1 MFATILRRWRLV
13 TPLAL
18 AVLTISVVAG
28 GMIMPASAHNQK
40 FHFFGRAFAL
50 ADDSTVLPD
59 TACDTGFI
67 VKVGSA
73 SLDTGHCFGVD
84 GQGEPG
90 AAITGSGRLESIF
103 SDATVVSTHGNTK
116 GHVLAKVDMEEAAGA
131 HARNL
136 QGCQAFFFPVGI
148 TRTETSC
155 GGFIV
160 LPNGQCT
167 FGDTAITA
175 TAVTNAHRVTT
186 TGTTTFP
193 CPAHPA
199 FSLLDDSFGVQ
210 QVGDAIFWADLIT
223 VAAEAECHVR
233 LNGTSHASVAS
244 AIELSDAAVRED
256 NRLRYIGPQGS
267 VGNAGLANTTFTISG
282 FTIHEH
288 PIQSILVILNEQ
300 HRFEDGNFAGISV
313 NAVHLIATDDDGFVR
328 FNFILGHAF
337 AGIHCARHLDG
348 QDTLTIPGA

>member
-28 GMIMPASAHNQK
+28 GVIMPASAHKAK

-67 VKVGSA
+67 ARVGSA

-84 GQGEPG
+84 AQGEPG
-90 AAITGSGRLESIF
+90 AAITGSGNLESIF
-103 SDATVVSTHGNTK
+103 SDATVVSSHGNTK
-116 GHVLAKVDMEEAAGA
+116 GKVLAKVDMEEAAGA
-131 HARNL
+131 HARDQ
-136 QGCQAFFFPVGI
+136 QGCQANFAPVGT

-160 LPNGQCT
+160 FPNGQCAFGNDANQISVT
-167 FGDTAITA
+167 FGTA
-175 TAVTNAHRVTT
+175 TQTFPAQL
-186 TGTTTFP
+186 TFP
-193 CPAHPA
+193 CPAHPS
-199 FSLLDDSFGVQ
+199 FSLLDDSFGNQ

-223 VAAEAECHVR
+223 VAAEAECHTR
-233 LNGTSHASVAS
+233 LNGTTHASVAS

-256 NRLRYIGPQGS
+256 NRLRFIGPQGS
-267 VGNAGLANTTFTISG
+267 VGNAGEANTTFTISG
-282 FTIHEH
+282 FTDGQEVVRDIV
-288 PIQSILVILNEQ
+288 VIINER
-300 HRFEDGNFAGISV
+300 HVVEDGDSAAVSV
-313 NAVHLIATDDDGFVR
+313 NAIHLVGTNDDGRVQ

>member
-28 GMIMPASAHNQK
+28 GIIMPASAHNQK

-67 VKVGSA
+67 QKVGSA

-90 AAITGSGRLESIF
+90 AGITGSGRLESIF
-103 SDATVVSTHGNTK
+103 SDSTVVSTHGNTK

-131 HARNL
+131 HFRNL
-136 QGCQAFFFPVGI
+136 QGCQAFFAPVGI
-148 TRTETSC
+148 DRTENKSGAC
-155 GGFIV
+155 VGFIV
-160 LPNGQCT
+160 TPNGCT
-167 FGDTAITA
+167 FDGVHFFT
-175 TAVTNAHRVTT
+175 
-186 TGTTTFP
+186 
-193 CPAHPA
+193 CPNHPA

-210 QVGDAIFWADLIT
+210 QAGDAIFWADLIT
-223 VAAEAECHVR
+223 VAAEAECHAR

-282 FTIHEH
+282 FEFHEH
-288 PIQSILVILNEQ
+288 IISSIVVILNEQ

-313 NAVHLIATDDDGFVR
+313 NAVHLVGTDDDGFVR

-348 QDTLTIPGA
+348 GDTLTIPGA

>member
-18 AVLTISVVAG
+18 AVLAIAAVAG
-28 GMIMPASAHNQK
+28 GIIMPASAHHVK

-67 VKVGSA
+67 QLAGA
-73 SLDTGHCFGVD
+73 ATLDTGHCFGID

-103 SDATVVSTHGNTK
+103 SDSTVASTHGTTK
-116 GHVLAKVDMEEAAGA
+116 GQVLAKVDMEEAAGA

-136 QGCQAFFFPVGI
+136 QGCQAFFAPVGI
-148 TRTETSC
+148 DRTENRSGAC
-155 GGFIV
+155 VGFIV
-160 LPNGQCT
+160 TPNGCT
-167 FGDTAITA
+167 FDG
-175 TAVTNAHRVTT
+175 VHFFN
-186 TGTTTFP
+186 
-193 CPAHPA
+193 CPSHPA

-210 QVGDAIFWADLIT
+210 QAGDAIFWADLIT
-223 VAAEAECHVR
+223 VAALAECR
-233 LNGTSHASVAS
+233 LHLDGTTTADVKT

-282 FTIHEH
+282 FEFHEK
-288 PIQSILVILNEQ
+288 IIRDIVVIINEQ
-300 HRFEDGNFAGISV
+300 HQFEDGDFAGISV
-313 NAVHLIATDDDGFVR
+313 NAIHLVGTDDDGIVQ

-337 AGIHCARHLDG
+337 AGIHCARHLPSEDV
-348 QDTLTIPGA
+348 LTIPGA

>member
-28 GMIMPASAHNQK
+28 GVVMPASAHKAK

-67 VKVGSA
+67 AKVGSA

-84 GQGEPG
+84 AQGEPG
-90 AAITGSGRLESIF
+90 AAITGSGNLESIF
-103 SDATVVSTHGNTK
+103 SDATVVSSHGNSK
-116 GHVLAKVDMEEAAGA
+116 GKVLAKVDMEEAAGA
-131 HARNL
+131 HARDQ
-136 QGCQAFFFPVGI
+136 QGCQANIAPVG
-148 TRTETSC
+148 TTNTENSC

-160 LPNGQCT
+160 LPDGRCT
-167 FGDTAITA
+167 FADTAI
-175 TAVTNAHRVTT
+175 VVGGKVV
-186 TGTTTFP
+186 GTTTFP
-193 CPAHPA
+193 CPAHPT
-199 FSLLDDSFGVQ
+199 FSLLDDSFGNQ
-210 QVGDAIFWADLIT
+210 NAGDAIFWADLIT
-223 VAAEAECHVR
+223 VAAEAECHTR
-233 LNGTSHASVAS
+233 LNGTTHASVAS

-256 NRLRYIGPQGS
+256 NRLRFIGPQGS
-267 VGNAGLANTTFTISG
+267 VGNAGEANTTFTISG
-282 FTIHEH
+282 FDTHHGLFIRD
-288 PIQSILVILNEQ
+288 IVVIINER
-300 HRFEDGNFAGISV
+300 HVIEDGDAAAVSV
-313 NAVHLIATDDDGFVR
+313 NAIHLVGTDDDGRVQ

>member
-28 GMIMPASAHNQK
+28 GVIMPASAHHVK

-67 VKVGSA
+67 QLAGTA
-73 SLDTGHCFGVD
+73 SLNTGHCFGVD

-103 SDATVVSTHGNTK
+103 SDATVDSTHGTTK
-116 GHVLAKVDMEEAAGA
+116 GQVLAKVDMEEAAGA

-136 QGCQAFFFPVGI
+136 QGCQAFFAPVGLAN
-148 TRTETSC
+148 TENTSGAC
-155 GGFIV
+155 VGFIV
-160 LPNGQCT
+160 LQDGTCT
-167 FGDTAITA
+167 FGNRDNRGHLITF
-175 TAVTNAHRVTT
+175 T
-186 TGTTTFP
+186 
-193 CPAHPA
+193 CPRHPA

-210 QVGDAIFWADLIT
+210 QAGDALFWADLIT
-223 VAAEAECHVR
+223 VAALAECR
-233 LNGTSHASVAS
+233 LHLDGTTTADVKS

-282 FTIHEH
+282 FTAGERI
-288 PIQSILVILNEQ
+288 IRSIVVIINEQ
-300 HRFEDGNFAGISV
+300 HQFEDGDFAGISV
-313 NAVHLIATDDDGFVR
+313 NAIHLVGTDDDGFVR

-337 AGIHCARHLDG
+337 AGIHCARHLPSEDV
-348 QDTLTIPGA
+348 LTIPGA